1 MEIGFPS
8 TFSATNLENLSFSRE
23 RSASNDQP
31 LNAFGIGTANQPEVE
46 LSPQA
51 RILQQ
56 NEQTQNERR
65 EALGQDRVPEQAEEE
80 DANPAPVATGTD
92 FVRIS
97 SSVGSAARNNLS
109 TERATEVYRSIQELL

>member
-1 MEIGFPS
+1 MEIGA
-8 TFSATNLENLSFSRE
+8 ATNITNFASALA
-23 RSASNDQP
+23 RSDSSDVAQEP
-31 LNAFGIGTANQPEVE
+31 NAFGIGSANQPEVE

-56 NEQTQNERR
+56 NEQTQNERA
-65 EALGQDRVPEQAEEE
+65 EALGQGQQQSTEQDGEQPEIS
-80 DANPAPVATGTD
+80 GTD

-109 TERATEVYRSIQELL
+109 TERAAEVYQSIQDLL